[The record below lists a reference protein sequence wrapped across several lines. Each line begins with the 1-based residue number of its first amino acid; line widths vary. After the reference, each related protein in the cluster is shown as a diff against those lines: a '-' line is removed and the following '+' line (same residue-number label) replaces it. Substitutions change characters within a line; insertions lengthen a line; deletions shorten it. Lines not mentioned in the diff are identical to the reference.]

1 MWHGVLFIWQL
12 TDVYVQQDRDRVRQA
27 RMGMG
32 TGDEGGGETY
42 AVGRLQIYGTAKEH
56 VEGGAEQ
63 SDSKSI
69 RINK

>member
-1 MWHGVLFIWQL
+1 M
-12 TDVYVQQDRDRVRQA
+12 QQDRDRVRQA
-27 RMGMG
+27 GVGWEMGR
-32 TGDEGGGETY
+32 GGETY
-42 AVGRLQIYGTAKEH
+42 AVGRHKNIYGKAKEH